1 MNIISLQN
9 KLLWLKLSWEIQ
21 KADKGN
27 TVVINDKEKYIE
39 GVKSDISDASKLIQ
53 LNIKPGKYLSYII

>member
-39 GVKSDISDASKLIQ
+39 GVKCDISDASKLIQ
-53 LNIKPGKYLSYII
+53 LNIKPDKYLSYII

>member
-9 KLLWLKLSWEIQ
+9 KLIWLKLSWEIQ

-27 TVVINDKEKYIE
+27 IVVINDKEKYTE
-39 GVKSDISDASKLIQ
+39 GVKSDISDASKLVQ
-53 LNIKPGKYLSYII
+53 LNIKPEKYLSYIT